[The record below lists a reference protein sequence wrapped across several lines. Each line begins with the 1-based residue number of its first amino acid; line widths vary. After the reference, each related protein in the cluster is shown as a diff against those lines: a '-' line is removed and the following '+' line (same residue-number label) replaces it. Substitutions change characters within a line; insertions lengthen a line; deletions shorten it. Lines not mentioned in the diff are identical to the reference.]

1 MGGLSRKMSLAY
13 NRKMDERKRTIG
25 ELELKKKESLRSL
38 EAMCEDFGETLFSR
52 VPSQENLLGDSADEY
67 LKLQKEIIDS
77 EGLIRLT
84 EADTQ
89 RLRELEEEIHA
100 KERQGSALAGDI
112 AEACAELGRD
122 VVGEDTFSSLLGVYR
137 QQINVLVPK
146 LEDAK
151 SKLDELEERAGS
163 GIFGWIGKNAQGA
176 VYRTLVAKHQGTL
189 KKLYAAAGEKL
200 VHPANDSLILGH
212 ELEDGIRAVRDMKD
226 SREALNREIDGLKE
240 ERRRLGNTFG
250 ADGGPMRRIQNLER
264 HIAQIRLDLKLVY
277 RRVGECAV
285 DETQGERF
293 SAVLRP
299 EDQRVLEMVGRSRAS
314 IAEYDREIEKL
325 KTSIAI
331 DEEKTEIEKM
341 ARAITEQRQR
351 IVAAEERIGDLNSQ
365 INDAEA
371 HIEEL
376 SKLL

>member
-1 MGGLSRKMSLAY
+1 
-13 NRKMDERKRTIG
+13 MDERKRTIG

-52 VPSQENLLGDSADEY
+52 IPGQENLLGASANEY
-67 LKLQKEIIDS
+67 LKLQKEIGDS
-77 EGLIRLT
+77 EGLNRLT

-89 RLRELEEEIHA
+89 RLKALGEEIHV
-100 KERQGSALAGDI
+100 KELQSGALAGDI
-112 AEACAELGRD
+112 AGACAELGQD
-122 VVGEDTFSSLLGVYR
+122 VIEEEAFSALLGVYR

-163 GIFGWIGKNAQGA
+163 GIFSWIGKSAQGA

-189 KKLYAAAGEKL
+189 KKLYTAAGEKL
-200 VHPANDSLILGH
+200 VHPANDSLISGH

-226 SREALNREIDGLKE
+226 SREALNREIDRLKNE
-240 ERRRLGNTFG
+240 HRSLGNSFG
-250 ADGGPMRRIQNLER
+250 AYGGPVRRIQNLEK
-264 HIAQIRLDLKLVY
+264 HIAQIRSELKLVY
-277 RRVGECAV
+277 RQVGELAS

-293 SAVLRP
+293 GAVLRP
-299 EDQRVLEMVGRSRAS
+299 EDQRVLEMVGRSKAS
-314 IAEYDREIEKL
+314 IAEYGREIEKL

-331 DEEKTEIEKM
+331 DEEKAEIEKM
-341 ARAITEQRQR
+341 KRAITEQQQR
-351 IVAAEERIGDLNSQ
+351 IAAAEDRIGELNRQ
-365 INDAEA
+365 IDDAHV